1 MAKAGDGRLTRIGT
15 VPRIMFLSR
24 SVMVTRD
31 LCVHVGCMTPVLI
44 VHIGAGSLGMLS
56 GFATLA
62 VAKGQRLHRPFGIVF
77 FTSMLTMAALAA
89 YLAIFQPPTYPG
101 AAPASAT
108 VPVAILTF
116 YLVATGWMTVRRT
129 QRGIGPLDYG
139 ALIVVAC
146 VALAMLIFG
155 LIAAGNPVDRAHG
168 IPMRYY
174 IFATCA
180 TIAALLDLKVILQGG
195 ISGVARVARHL
206 WRMCFALFFAASFFF
221 LGQPRVAAFFHKS
234 PLLFVPALAPL
245 AAMLFW
251 LVRVWLTKWF
261 ARDSATASLQTAP

>member
-1 MAKAGDGRLTRIGT
+1 
-15 VPRIMFLSR
+15 MFLSR
-24 SVMVTRD
+24 SIMVTKD
-31 LCVHVGCMTPVLI
+31 LCAHVGCMTPVLI
-44 VHIGAGSLGMLS
+44 VHIGAGSLGILS
-56 GFATLA
+56 GFATVVA
-62 VAKGQRLHRPFGIVF
+62 AKGERLHRAFGTVF
-77 FTSMLTMAALAA
+77 FISMLTMAALAA

-116 YLVATGWMTVRRT
+116 YLVATGWMTVRRS
-129 QRGIGPLDYG
+129 QRGVGPLDYG
-139 ALIVVAC
+139 ALFVVAA
-146 VALAMLIFG
+146 VAAAMLIFG
-155 LIAAGNPVDRAHG
+155 LVAAGNPIDRAHG
-168 IPMRYY
+168 FPMRYY
-174 IFATCA
+174 VFATFA
-180 TIAALLDLKVILQGG
+180 AIPALLDLKVILQRG
-195 ISGVARVARHL
+195 ISGAPRIARHL

-251 LVRVWLTKWF
+251 LVRVRLTKWF